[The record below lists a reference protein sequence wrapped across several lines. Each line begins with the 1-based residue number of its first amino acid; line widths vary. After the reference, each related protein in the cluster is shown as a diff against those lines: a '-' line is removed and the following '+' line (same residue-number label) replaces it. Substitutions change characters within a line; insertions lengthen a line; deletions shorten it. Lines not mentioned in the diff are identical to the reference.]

1 MSSIKIRAIDAGGSC
16 TRISRSKNEIFKIPS
31 ACMEI
36 PVDAP
41 EKKHIIED
49 GSLDFCFKKC
59 PSESLEG
66 RRFVKGEAMNQYTGD
81 VLVCDN
87 QIVKV
92 LQEVTYINILYSIAA
107 DCLRRD
113 LNYQDFKIG
122 LCIPAAEF
130 YDDTN
135 DRINDV
141 KDGIAGETAIYFPM
155 LDKTVRFTIDKQN
168 IGVVAEGVVAAYKYK
183 TDRNFVLRNSVVVD
197 VGYRSTDIT
206 ILLSFK
212 PVGAS
217 AASRPIG
224 GVNLEAAIQSQLE
237 RDNIFAS
244 TDSVQ
249 KSLCVRYVLGDNDQL
264 IDVTDYIDKAKE
276 IDSANYLDK
285 AVSLAAMDGLK
296 FSKDDMKAAVTSHY
310 MVQGQDVIEITDYV
324 HKAKEMFVDTVFKS
338 IQAVANAKMMN
349 ISEISN
355 VMCVGRPFSGDL
367 DDPYNLVNMLC
378 AKFKDDVSMYC
389 VPDAGTANV
398 TEIIGMLGTEE

>member
-1 MSSIKIRAIDAGGSC
+1 MRIRAIDAGGSC
-16 TRISRSKNEIFKIPS
+16 TRIARSKDEIFKIPS
-31 ACMEI
+31 TCMEI
-36 PVDAP
+36 PIDAP

-59 PSESLEG
+59 PSSGLVG

-113 LNYQDFKIG
+113 LNYQEFKIG

-155 LDKTVRFTIDKQN
+155 LDKTISFTIDKTN
-168 IGVVAEGVVAAYKYK
+168 IGVVAEGVVAAFKFK
-183 TDRNFVLRNSVVVD
+183 GDRDFVTRNSVIVD

-244 TDSVQ
+244 TDTVR
-249 KSLCVRYVLGDNDQL
+249 KALCGNFVLDENDQL
-264 IDVTDYIDKAKE
+264 VDVTSYIEKARTISGSDYLE
-276 IDSANYLDK
+276 K
-285 AVSLAAMDGLK
+285 AVSLANMDGLK
-296 FSKDDMKAAVTSHY
+296 YSKNEMLDAVKSSY
-310 MVQGQDVIEITDYV
+310 MVQGQDVIDITDYV
-324 HKAKEMFVDTVFKS
+324 HKAKEMFVDAVFKS

-367 DDPYNLVNMLC
+367 SDEYNLVNMLRS
-378 AKFKDDVSMYC
+378 KFKDDVSMYC
-389 VPDAGTANV
+389 VPDTGTANV
-398 TEIIGMLGTEE
+398 SQIIRMLGTES